1 MGQQDG
7 GSPAPDTR
15 PDLQSTP
22 DRVALWGK
30 SRQAEACQNHMPMA
44 SWQAWNRVTEHPG
57 QQN

>member
-22 DRVALWGK
+22 DRVALWDLCHRALRK
-30 SRQAEACQNHMPMA
+30 RASETPPPQACGSLDEVALQ
-44 SWQAWNRVTEHPG
+44 
-57 QQN
+57 